1 MLYTGVMGALSSL
14 DELFR
19 NAPVSSTPLRSWSA
33 VTLFFITTN
42 EGIGQAR
49 AYFKGV
55 LVRPGPHLCAVLIRT
70 HLYQC
75 VFVHDGLP
83 YSMPILYLNEVD
95 DLDFMAKSISIEVNT
110 SISGNCVAQLPELL
124 QSMRASLEGAD
135 QLSWKFA
142 SLTWDS

>member
-1 MLYTGVMGALSSL
+1 
-14 DELFR
+14 
-19 NAPVSSTPLRSWSA
+19 
-33 VTLFFITTN
+33 
-42 EGIGQAR
+42 
-49 AYFKGV
+49 
-55 LVRPGPHLCAVLIRT
+55 
-70 HLYQC
+70 
-75 VFVHDGLP
+75 
-83 YSMPILYLNEVD
+83 MPILYLNEVD